1 MKIIYIFLLFLLPF
15 TTFSQASLESID
27 VNQLF
32 QSSGEISFI
41 IKGAASQAA
50 DIGKIISIDNVRDGD
65 IYAYANKKG
74 LEALKKKYNFQII
87 ILDRQIIDD
96 SHSVLKSSSESAVF
110 NYYPSYTQ
118 YLELMNNFK
127 VNYPSLCK
135 IDTIGKLPSGRLLLA
150 ARISD
155 NVGIDEDEPE
165 FFYTSSMHGD
175 EVTGYI
181 LMLDLIEYLLTNYN
195 TDQIVS
201 NLVNNID
208 IWINPLANP
217 DGTFAGGNSSVS
229 GARRFNANYIDL
241 NRNYPDPKD
250 GLHPDG
256 ELWQP
261 ETVFFMNFAEKRD
274 LVMSANLHDGAEV
287 VNYPWDTW
295 ERVTADDQWWRMVSR
310 EYADKVQQYSSQ
322 GYFNDL
328 DNGVTNGY
336 AWYTINGGRQDYMNY
351 YQQTREV
358 TIEIS
363 AVKTPPASQLENF
376 WRYHYRSL
384 LGYMNEVL
392 YGVRGIVTDSTSDM
406 PLAAQVTISGHDK
419 DSSMVFSNLPIGNYH
434 RLIKAGTYSITFSAP
449 GYISK
454 TIDGVTV
461 QDKSTRYLDVKLA
474 RKTVGID
481 DNELNQIIV
490 YPNPVTIGEL
500 RITSPVLITGYKIYN
515 LLGNE
520 IKKETILSKEFR
532 IETSQL
538 KKGIYMLELITRQGR
553 KTVKIIIGN

>member
-15 TTFSQASLESID
+15 TSFTQTSLESID

-41 IKGAASQAA
+41 IKGAASQAS
-50 DIGKIISIDNVRDGD
+50 DIGKIVSIDNVRDGD

-74 LEALKKKYNFQII
+74 FDALKKKYDFQII
-87 ILDRQIIDD
+87 ILDQQIIDD
-96 SHSVLKSSSESAVF
+96 SHSVLKPSSESALF
-110 NYYPSYTQ
+110 NYYPSYLQ

-127 VNYPSLCK
+127 INYPGLCK

-165 FFYTSSMHGD
+165 FLYTSSMHGD
-175 EVTGYI
+175 ETTGYI

-195 TDQIVS
+195 TDQTVA

-274 LVMSANLHDGAEV
+274 FVMSANLHGGAEV

-295 ERVTADDQWWRMVSR
+295 ERLTADDQWWRMVSR
-310 EYADKVQQYSSQ
+310 EYADKVQQNSYQ
-322 GYFNDL
+322 GYFNDI
-328 DNGVTNGY
+328 DNGITNGY

-358 TIEIS
+358 TLEIS
-363 AVKTPPASQLENF
+363 AVKTPQASQLENF
-376 WRYHYRSL
+376 WRYHYRAL

-392 YGVRGIVTDSTSDM
+392 YGVRGVVTDSTSGM

-419 DSSMVFSNLPIGNYH
+419 DSSMVFSSLPIGNYH

-454 TIDGVTV
+454 TINGVAV
-461 QDKSTRYLDVKLA
+461 QDKSTSYLDVKLA
-474 RKTVGID
+474 RNTVGID
-481 DNELNQIIV
+481 DNELTQIRV
-490 YPNPVTIGEL
+490 YPNPVTGGEL
-500 RITSPVLITGYKIYN
+500 RITSPVTITGFRVYN

-520 IKKETILSKEFR
+520 ILSETILSKEFR

-538 KKGIYMLELITRQGR
+538 KKGIYMLELITGQGR
-553 KTVKIIIGN
+553 KTVKVIVGN